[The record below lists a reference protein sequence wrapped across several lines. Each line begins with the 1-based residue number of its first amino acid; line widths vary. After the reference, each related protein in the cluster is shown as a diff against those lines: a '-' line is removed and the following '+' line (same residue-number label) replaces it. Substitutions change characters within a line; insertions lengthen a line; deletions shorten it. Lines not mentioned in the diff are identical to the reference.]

1 MILWKEVITCPEA
14 EAMRVEEKEIYV
26 LALIILMG
34 LSDYMW
40 NTRKRKESVVIFGFL
55 IDI

>member
-40 NTRKRKESVVIFGFL
+40 NTRKRKESVVIFEFL